1 MMYCFVLTG
10 AVLLWDLSKEDDMLL
25 TTSGQGDDSHNEPV
39 SKVIWVPDTTTSKKN
54 KFLV

>member
-1 MMYCFVLTG
+1 MYCFVLTG

-39 SKVIWVPDTTTSKKN
+39 SKVIWVPDTTTSKKS
-54 KFLV
+54 KYLV